1 MNGERVKLVYTITK
15 EAFNLIQQGKAE
27 LQSGG
32 VRKPDGSLLELAV
45 PGKQTI
51 ENGVSKITL
60 PDGAFSGINMVS
72 SLANNVQSAYIQ
84 KGVNQANR
92 KLDDLLRMQTS
103 VMNELHMIGGLQIA
117 NLALGFVNLAVSIKN
132 FSDIKKQLNEVKG
145 VLDSLSEHMQK
156 KEIYDCVEEYEKK
169 YSFMINCI
177 ENMTY
182 IARSDSSDKITYSNT
197 LSEVG
202 AFLKKIICQFNN
214 RDIDSELGCA
224 IIMGLV
230 PCYVQAV
237 KIYSA
242 EHYYAEGKTPEPYKQ
257 CMDVL
262 DSINSDTFRDTM
274 KRYLLTSRPEL
285 SMNDTYK
292 SFSGIMTSIKSSINN
307 FQFEKE
313 IWEALPQKDYQ
324 NLDNIIQNNILNNKS
339 IEFDEERVFIT
350 VSEKNRERMFIPIT
364 KNEER
369 KRTTITEEAVKSLF
383 MTTQTKSDV

>member
-1 MNGERVKLVYTITK
+1 MSGERVKLVYTITK
-15 EAFNLIQQGKAE
+15 EAFSLIQQGKAE

-32 VRKPDGSLLELAV
+32 VRNPDGSLLELAV

-51 ENGVSKITL
+51 ENGVSKIAL
-60 PDGAFSGINMVS
+60 PGGVFSGINMVS

-92 KLDDLLRMQTS
+92 KLDELLKMQTA
-103 VMNELHMIGGLQIA
+103 VMKELHMIAGLQIA

-132 FSDIKKQLNEVKG
+132 FSDIKKKLNEVKG
-145 VLDSLSEHMQK
+145 ILDSLSEHMQK

-169 YSFMINCI
+169 SSFMINCI

-182 IARSDSSDKITYSNT
+182 IARSGSSDMITYSNT
-197 LSEVG
+197 LSEVE
-202 AFLKKIICQFNN
+202 AFLKKIIRQFNN

-242 EHYYAEGKTPEPYKQ
+242 EYYYAEGKTPDLYKK

-262 DSINSDTFRDTM
+262 DSINSETFRETM
-274 KRYLLTSRPEL
+274 KRYLLISRPEL

-292 SFSGIMTSIKSSINN
+292 SFTGIMTSIKSSINN
-307 FQFEKE
+307 FQFESQ
-313 IWEALPQKDYQ
+313 IWEVLPQKDYQ
-324 NLDNIIQNNILNNKS
+324 NLDHLIQDHIMNNKD
-339 IEFDEERVFIT
+339 IEFDEERAFIT
-350 VSEKNRERMFIPIT
+350 VLEK
-364 KNEER
+364 
-369 KRTTITEEAVKSLF
+369 
-383 MTTQTKSDV
+383 